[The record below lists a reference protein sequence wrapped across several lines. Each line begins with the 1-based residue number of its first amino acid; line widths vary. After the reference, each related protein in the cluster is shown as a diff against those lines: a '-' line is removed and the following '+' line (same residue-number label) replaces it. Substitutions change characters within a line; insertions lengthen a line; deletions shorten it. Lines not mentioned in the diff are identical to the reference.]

1 MMTQDDDQ
9 QAAVWV
15 VLIGAMVL
23 AIGLALGVGL
33 SQAWQP
39 AKQGETLFAAGQA
52 ATTTGTGD
60 SPAAAVSAAA
70 EQAGSATATA
80 TATATAARDADQ
92 DNAPAPA
99 PAAEARAASAETG
112 ADAQDEDVARVLVED
127 ELVKFYFATGKAELA
142 EGAHDALAVIIKG
155 VATGQTAVVSGF
167 HDATGNLAFNQ
178 ELALQRAEAVAEAL
192 RFLGVGDDKIALR
205 KPEDTEASGSLAE
218 ARRVEVRL
226 E

>member
-80 TATATAARDADQ
+80 TVTAARDADQ
-92 DNAPAPA
+92 DNEPAPA
-99 PAAEARAASAETG
+99 PAAEARAASADTG

-178 ELALQRAEAVAEAL
+178 ELALQRAEAVAGAL